1 SAHANY
7 HRHYYHH
14 HHCQQQQAMRPQEV
28 VDFNDWL
35 SPHVLISEPSPWMPI
50 QQIDSAEIPSTQQS
64 MEDNYNNNVLTPLIT
79 SNIGF
84 TEDMDAATAGT
95 MATAAGTM
103 ALTPESASLLR
114 SPADFAASTACLSPM
129 TLSAGIGG
137 RPVDGYMMYPQD
149 AVVGNRAG
157 GHHGIHANSSAGGS
171 AGMEADMVAL
181 LSTAAMAS
189 TKMEA
194 AGDLNKHQHQ
204 QQRQAEMSNISNGGN
219 SSEAIPGCA
228 GFMRTPGHQ
237 TLVQQANPYAAA
249 AEAATASTMAA
260 AVYGAIPSSSRQNCK
275 QMAWS
280 AGMTPAVVDS
290 QANFAFSSSSSSSL
304 FQDTAPHRG
313 DLHHLHCH
321 PALSHLYHH
330 HHHQQKQSGMTT
342 AITNACCSPSSHASS
357 PAMQSIQNI
366 LLPPLGHSTSSSSS
380 MQLTD
385 CTLQDISA
393 GNNTTS
399 WQQQQQGQREQ
410 QQYLSMHLDSTSLY
424 SNNES
429 RPHSSLSS
437 RPLLLPIMDVAEATT
452 VDTVAAATDAGAI
465 SGGNNGYGSA
475 LDGMYGNANGSGGG
489 GPCLSIGGDNNPG
502 YAAPTT
508 ASYPSYPSSAL
519 CVQSLQLS
527 LDASSPPSAYASL
540 GAGDEFAAE
549 QKIPVV
555 SFISGGN
562 SNSNSNSG
570 IDAQQPTLRGR
581 RGRKRKHPE
590 ALELVSTMTTTS
602 GNSNGAGA
610 GSGSTTLKRKQ
621 QQKRNPPA
629 TQEEEE
635 SGERGPKRR
644 RRRTGNASNDIQAGT
659 LPLQHT
665 SAADSSTSCAGAAK
679 SRYRLNNDQKRC
691 FYQWLVK
698 NIDNPYPQET
708 DRNSDLAIQEISK
721 QRFKWWFSNHRH
733 RSLRPVQD
741 ENGAKKFI
749 PRLAFY
755 KTCAKLGVE
764 IDWEIP
770 LDIREKLNAMRS
782 SSSTTTR

>member
-1 SAHANY
+1 
-7 HRHYYHH
+7 
-14 HHCQQQQAMRPQEV
+14 MRPQEL

-50 QQIDSAEIPSTQQS
+50 QQIDNVEIPSTQQS
-64 MEDNYNNNVLTPLIT
+64 MEGNYNNNVLTPLIT

-95 MATAAGTM
+95 MATAAGAM

-149 AVVGNRAG
+149 AVVGNGAG

-194 AGDLNKHQHQ
+194 AGDLNKHQQH

-280 AGMTPAVVDS
+280 AGMTPA
-290 QANFAFSSSSSSSL
+290 
-304 FQDTAPHRG
+304 
-313 DLHHLHCH
+313 
-321 PALSHLYHH
+321 
-330 HHHQQKQSGMTT
+330 
-342 AITNACCSPSSHASS
+342 
-357 PAMQSIQNI
+357 
-366 LLPPLGHSTSSSSS
+366 
-380 MQLTD
+380 LTD
-385 CTLQDISA
+385 CALQDIPA

-399 WQQQQQGQREQ
+399 WQQQQQQQQQQGQREQ

-570 IDAQQPTLRGR
+570 IDAPQPTLRGR